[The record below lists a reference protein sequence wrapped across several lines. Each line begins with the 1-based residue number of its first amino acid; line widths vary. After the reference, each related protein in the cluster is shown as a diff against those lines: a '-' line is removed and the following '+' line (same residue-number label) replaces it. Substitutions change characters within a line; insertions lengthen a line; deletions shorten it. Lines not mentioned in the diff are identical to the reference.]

1 MRQVSENEG
10 SRLELDLEQAYRV
23 LSEQP
28 ARALAL
34 TADAKASGDDR
45 LVGRALALEARVAI
59 RRGDLERALTVLLE
73 AEPLLAGS
81 DAADL
86 IAEVTIA
93 SARLTFYS
101 GGYRE
106 ALERVEDAIA
116 IADAHGLDR
125 VRLDARTHLSLVLG
139 SL

>member
-34 TADAKASGDDR
+34 TADAKASGEDR

-59 RRGDLERALTVLLE
+59 RRGDLERALVLLLE
-73 AEPLLAGS
+73 AEPLLAS
-81 DAADL
+81 CDAPDL
-86 IAEVTIA
+86 VAEVTVA
-93 SARLTFYS
+93 AARLTFYS

-106 ALERVEDAIA
+106 ALERIEEAVSV
-116 IADAHGLDR
+116 ADRHGLDR
-125 VRLDARTHLSLVLG
+125 VRVDARMHLSLV
-139 SL
+139 